1 VKRLKN
7 IFDLVDKYF
16 VAVLT
21 VTIGLAIFYH
31 HFERPNL
38 KTPDKLLYIEGQVD
52 QYSFQR
58 KPGYRATLKQY
69 YIWLDNYPCTF
80 QIKAD
85 FLSFFNQT
93 QFENEVKKG
102 DKLKLTIPKEIKDQ
116 LSERGTHIF
125 ILSASKNSTNY
136 LSLADTI
143 PKENNNFDIYA
154 GLFFIVGG
162 IVYYILKSRAI
173 IK

>member
-1 VKRLKN
+1 MKRLKN
-7 IFDLVDKYF
+7 IFNWVDKYF
-16 VAVLT
+16 VTVLT
-21 VTIGLAIFYH
+21 VAIALFMLYH
-31 HFERPNL
+31 QFERPNL
-38 KTPDKLLYIEGQVD
+38 NTPDKILHLQGQVD
-52 QYSFQR
+52 EYSFQR

-93 QFENEVKKG
+93 GFESEIRTG
-102 DKLKLTIPKEIKDQ
+102 DKLNLTIPKELESQ
-116 LSERGTHIF
+116 LYERGTHVF

-136 LSLADTI
+136 LSLKDTI
-143 PKENNNFDIYA
+143 PKENDNFDIYV
-154 GLFFIVGG
+154 GLFFMAGG
-162 IVYYILKSRAI
+162 VVYYILKSRAI